1 MKKITTV
8 VVLSIL
14 SILLACAC
22 AAKPAAPTSTTTVV
36 PPTETTFLTGAFS
49 KKDLVFSY
57 GGKDVTLLS
66 DVQPLLQVLGEEYSV
81 TAAPSCMFTG
91 EDKRFTYPAFDIF
104 TYPIDGQD
112 QIDEIVVTD
121 TVFVTARGVSVGD
134 SYDSVV
140 AAYGDGEFDEV
151 VLTYLDPAEDP
162 DKSPRLI
169 FGIDEGV
176 VTYISY
182 YSARNMW

>member
-8 VVLSIL
+8 VFLSIL

-22 AAKPAAPTSTTTVV
+22 AGKPTVSTSTTTAA

-49 KKDLVFSY
+49 NKDLVFSY
-57 GGKDVTLLS
+57 GGQNVTLLS
-66 DVQPLLQVLGEEYSV
+66 DVQPLLEALGEGYSV

-112 QIDEIVVTD
+112 QIDEIIVTD
-121 TVFVTARGVSVGD
+121 TGYMTARGVSVGD
-134 SYDSVV
+134 PYDSVV
-140 AAYGDGEFDEV
+140 AAYGDGEFDDV

-162 DKSPRLI
+162 EKSPRLI
-169 FGIDEGV
+169 FGINEGV

>member
-1 MKKITTV
+1 MKKITKLV
-8 VVLSIL
+8 FLSVLCV
-14 SILLACAC
+14 LLTCAC
-22 AAKPAAPTSTTTVV
+22 AGNATATTPVTTEA

-66 DVQPLLQVLGEEYSV
+66 DVQPLLEVLGEGYSV

-112 QIDEIVVTD
+112 QIDEIIVTD
-121 TVFVTARGVSVGD
+121 TAYMTARGVSVGD

-140 AAYGDGEFDEV
+140 AAYGAGEFDDV

-162 DKSPRLI
+162 EKSPRLI

>member
-1 MKKITTV
+1 MKKIATFVFLT
-8 VVLSIL
+8 IL
-14 SILLACAC
+14 SLLLASAC
-22 AAKPAAPTSTTTVV
+22 AAKPTSTTPATTAV

-66 DVQPLLQVLGEEYSV
+66 DVQPLLEVLGDGYSV

-104 TYPIDGQD
+104 TYPIDEQD

-121 TVFVTARGVSVGD
+121 AGYMTARGVSVGD

-140 AAYGDGEFDEV
+140 NAYGDGEFDDV

>member
-1 MKKITTV
+1 MKKITTITF
-8 VVLSIL
+8 LAIL
-14 SILLACAC
+14 SLLLACAC
-22 AAKPAAPTSTTTVV
+22 AAKPAASTSATTVA
-36 PPTETTFLTGAFS
+36 PPAETTFLTGAFS
-49 KKDLVFSY
+49 EKDLVYSY
-57 GGKDVTLLS
+57 NGTDVTLLS
-66 DVQPLLQVLGEEYSV
+66 DVQPLLKAIGEGYSV

-121 TVFVTARGVSVGD
+121 TGYKTARGISVGD
-134 SYDSVV
+134 TYDSVV
-140 AAYGDGEFDEV
+140 AAYGDGSFDDV
-151 VLTYLDPAEDP
+151 VLTYLDPDEDP
-162 DKSPRLI
+162 EKSPRLI